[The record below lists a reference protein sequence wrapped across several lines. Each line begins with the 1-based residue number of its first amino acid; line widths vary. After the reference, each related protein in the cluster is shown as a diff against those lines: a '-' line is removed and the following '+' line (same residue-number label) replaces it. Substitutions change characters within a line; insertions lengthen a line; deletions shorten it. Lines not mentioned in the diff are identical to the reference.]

1 LYINISIKEK
11 QQKERAKKRTLTG
24 DQCEGSVGLFVCSK
38 KQRGSGVRESQSTT
52 PCDFLYK
59 YIGNIGK
66 LNSFF

>member
-38 KQRGSGVRESQSTT
+38 KQRGSGVRERVNQ
-52 PCDFLYK
+52 PHPVIF
-59 YIGNIGK
+59 YINILGQLGN
-66 LNSFF
+66 